1 MLKNRIGKSGP
12 KKSLNKKKP
21 TFLECWTRSK
31 QVGQTEMLQNNYWTS
46 NPNPERDT
54 TTYRR
59 KNKSIH
65 KDKRKTEHH
74 MQINRFNQTNNRRCS
89 RINKEWNKTFKRKPS
104 KPKVA
109 LPDDPQLHLL
119 PLFFFL
125 FFFLPLPKPTQKL
138 FSLFPL
144 FVSSSTSQPSAPL
157 LPSSARME
165 SLTIGMTCCHAHA
178 ADFPGVGK
186 RGPPLIPTLPG
197 IL

>member
-1 MLKNRIGKSGP
+1 
-12 KKSLNKKKP
+12 
-21 TFLECWTRSK
+21 
-31 QVGQTEMLQNNYWTS
+31 MLQNNYWTS

-74 MQINRFNQTNNRRCS
+74 MQINRFSQTNNRRCS
-89 RINKEWNKTFKRKPS
+89 RINKEWNKTFKWKS
-104 KPKVA
+104 FKPKVA
-109 LPDDPQLHLL
+109 LPEDPQLHLL
-119 PLFFFL
+119 FLLLPCFFFSPLQNPPKSLFLLPLFL
-125 FFFLPLPKPTQKL
+125 
-138 FSLFPL
+138 
-144 FVSSSTSQPSAPL
+144 SSSASQPSAPL
-157 LPSSARME
+157 LLSSARME
-165 SLTIGMTCCHAHA
+165 SLTISMTCCHAHA